1 MFNPHTIQG
10 SYREEAAKR
19 PTTPSASKLQ
29 TPTSKDLLSSTGNC
43 AQQFYM
49 KIKKEHLDST
59 LCWNWING
67 DTKVN
72 KSGFYLYDITDDSK
86 NLELL

>member
-1 MFNPHTIQG
+1 
-10 SYREEAAKR
+10 
-19 PTTPSASKLQ
+19 
-29 TPTSKDLLSSTGNC
+29 
-43 AQQFYM
+43 M